1 MRTCICVLYPTL
13 MKVIRP
19 LYPET
24 LRLLQRI
31 YQQSRHHQVR
41 QRAHFLLLIGQG
53 WTIAQLLK
61 VFLVTHKTLY
71 NWLDTWEKRGI
82 TGLYNRPGRGRKAL
96 FNREQREQIK
106 AWAKESPKNLNRIL
120 QKIKEAWDITVSKD
134 TITRILKTLA
144 MSWRRVRKGV
154 GGQPD
159 PLEYKAKKE
168 KLEELKKQ
176 DESGEI
182 DLRYLDESGFCLV
195 PCVPYAWQD
204 KGETLELE
212 SSVGRKRLNVLGIMN
227 RQNELDVYTFECGI
241 NSDVVVACI
250 ESFCQSREEHG
261 EERKAVIVMD
271 QASIHTSEQIVY
283 EKQAEWLDRGV
294 ELFWLPTYSP
304 ELNLIEIFWRFIKYE
319 WIEISA
325 YKSWESLVEYVER
338 VLREFGEKF
347 VINFA

>member
-1 MRTCICVLYPTL
+1 LV
-13 MKVIRP
+13 
-19 LYPET
+19 
-24 LRLLQRI
+24 
-31 YQQSRHHQVR
+31 
-41 QRAHFLLLIGQG
+41 AQG
-53 WTIAQLLK
+53 WTIAQLVK

-71 NWLDTWEKRGI
+71 NWLDAWEKRGI
-82 TGLYNRPGRGRKAL
+82 TGLYNQPGRGRKAL

-106 AWAKESPKNLNRIL
+106 AWAKENPKNLNGIL
-120 QKIKEAWDITVSKD
+120 QKIEESWGMKVSKD
-134 TITRILKTLA
+134 TIKRILKVLG

-154 GGQPD
+154 GGQPN
-159 PLEYKAKKE
+159 PLEYEVKKE
-168 KLEELKKQ
+168 LLEELKKQ
-176 DESGEI
+176 DDEGKI

-212 SSVGRKRLNVLGIMN
+212 SGGGKKRLNVLGIMN
-227 RQNELDVYTFECGI
+227 RQNNLEVHTFECPI

-250 ESFCQSREEHG
+250 DNFCEAREERG
-261 EERKAVIVMD
+261 EEKKAVIVMD

-283 EKQAEWLDRGV
+283 EKQEEWQERGV

-304 ELNLIEIFWRFIKYE
+304 ELNLIEILWRFIKYE

-325 YKSWESLVEYVER
+325 YKSWTSLVEYVER
-338 VLREFGEKF
+338 VLSKFGEEF